1 MKVSVIVTNYNYG
14 KYLRRCIKSLLNQ
27 NFDSYE
33 IIIVDDN
40 STDDSKSILLEY
52 TNNPLIKV
60 IFNPTNIGV
69 GASSAAGGKLAL
81 GKFIVRV
88 DADDYVHN
96 DFLKCLYLWGSF
108 NNSEAVACD
117 YLEVNFKGEILG
129 KKNQEEFPLACGIL
143 YRADILE
150 YLGFW
155 STHLRIN
162 EDVDMLNRFKEKFT
176 LEFLNIPLYRYFKHD
191 NSLTSGKNERSN

>member
-40 STDDSKSILLEY
+40 STDDSKNILLEY
-52 TNNPLIKV
+52 TTNPLIKV
-60 IFNPTNIGV
+60 ISNSTNIGV
-69 GASSAAGGKLAL
+69 GASSAAGGRLAL
-81 GKFIVRV
+81 GKYIVRV

-96 DFLKCLYLWGSF
+96 DFIKCIYLWGSF

-129 KKNQEEFPLACGIL
+129 KKI
-143 YRADILE
+143 
-150 YLGFW
+150 
-155 STHLRIN
+155 
-162 EDVDMLNRFKEKFT
+162 KK
-176 LEFLNIPLYRYFKHD
+176 
-191 NSLTSGKNERSN
+191 NSL

>member
-1 MKVSVIVTNYNYG
+1 MKISVIVTNYNYG

-40 STDDSKSILLEY
+40 STDDSKNILLEY
-52 TNNPLIKV
+52 ITNPKVNV

-69 GASSAAGGKLAL
+69 GASSAAGGKKAL
-81 GKFIVRV
+81 GKYLVRV
-88 DADDYVHN
+88 DADDYVHK
-96 DFLKCLYLWGSF
+96 DFLRCLFLWARY

-117 YLEVNFKGEILG
+117 YLEVDFKGNVLN
-129 KKNQEEFPLACGIL
+129 KKNQKDYPLACGIL

-155 STHLRIN
+155 GAHLRIN
-162 EDVDMLNRFKEKFT
+162 EDIDMLERFNQ
-176 LEFLNIPLYRYFKHD
+176 EFKIEYLNIPLYRYFQHS
-191 NSLTSGKNERSN
+191 NSLSKERDD